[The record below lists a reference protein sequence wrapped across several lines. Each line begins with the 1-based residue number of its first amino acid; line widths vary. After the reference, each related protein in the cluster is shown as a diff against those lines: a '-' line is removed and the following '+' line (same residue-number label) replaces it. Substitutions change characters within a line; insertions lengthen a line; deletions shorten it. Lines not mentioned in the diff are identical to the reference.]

1 MTAPNGRRDLTAGP
15 IGRTLLL
22 FALPTLGSSIL
33 QSLNGSI
40 NAIWIGQFLGERALA
55 ATTNANIIMFLLV
68 AATFGFG
75 MAATILIGQNMGR
88 RDIDAVRRV
97 LGSALGLFAVIS
109 TLTVGIGWW
118 AAPAILRALATPAE
132 VYPLALAYLRV
143 IFVAMPPG
151 FISVLLTMALRG
163 VGDSITPLKFMA
175 LGSVLDVVLN
185 PVFILGLGPAPA
197 LGIEGSAV
205 ATLIANSGSLLALV
219 AYIYAKDLVI
229 RLRGAE
235 WRYLIPT
242 PELLKTILVKGFPM
256 GLQMLVVSTSALAMM
271 GLVNRHGTATT
282 AAYGAANQ
290 LWTYIQM
297 PAMAVGAAVSAM
309 AAQNIG
315 AGQWDRVGRITQ
327 AGLRMNLLLTGALVV
342 LVTLLDRHVLWLF
355 LGSEP
360 GAIAIAARIN
370 LIGGWSF
377 ILFGVSMVLAATVRA
392 NGAVVGPLV
401 ILAISMFP
409 VRFGLANAFSPM
421 LGADAIWWSF
431 PAGSLASM
439 LMTIAYYRHG
449 GWRKGRLAQA
459 TTPQECEEQALA
471 EGQPT
476 NKAMPVG

>member
-1 MTAPNGRRDLTAGP
+1 VKPDAGRRDLTAGP
-15 IGRTLLL
+15 IGKTLLL
-22 FALPTLGSSIL
+22 FALPTLGSSVL

-88 RDIDAVRRV
+88 RDVDAVRRV

-109 TLTVGIGWW
+109 TATVVVGWL
-118 AAPAILRALATPAE
+118 AAPTILRALATPAE

-163 VGDSITPLKFMA
+163 VGDSVTPLKFMA

-197 LGIEGSAV
+197 LGIEGSAI
-205 ATLIANSGSLLALV
+205 ATLIANMGSLLALV
-219 AYIYAKDLVI
+219 TYCYAKDLVV

-242 PELLKTILVKGFPM
+242 RTLLKTIVVKGFPM

-315 AGQWDRVGRITQ
+315 AGQWDRVGKITQ
-327 AGLRMNLLLTGALVV
+327 AGLRMNLLLTGVLVLV
-342 LVTLLDRHVLWLF
+342 VTLLDRHVLWLF
-355 LGSEP
+355 LGSETD
-360 GAIAIAARIN
+360 AIGIATRIN

-409 VRFGLANAFSPM
+409 VRFGLANLFEPM
-421 LGADAIWWSF
+421 LGSDAIWWSF

-439 LMTIAYYRHG
+439 VMTIGYYRYG
-449 GWRKGRLAQA
+449 GWRKVRMTAPA
-459 TTPQECEEQALA
+459 EREACEGQALA

>member
-1 MTAPNGRRDLTAGP
+1 MML
-15 IGRTLLL
+15 
-22 FALPTLGSSIL
+22 
-33 QSLNGSI
+33 
-40 NAIWIGQFLGERALA
+40 
-55 ATTNANIIMFLLV
+55 
-68 AATFGFG
+68 
-75 MAATILIGQNMGR
+75 
-88 RDIDAVRRV
+88 
-97 LGSALGLFAVIS
+97 
-109 TLTVGIGWW
+109 
-118 AAPAILRALATPAE
+118 
-132 VYPLALAYLRV
+132 
-143 IFVAMPPG
+143 PPG

-197 LGIEGSAV
+197 LGIEGSAI

-219 AYIYAKDLVI
+219 TYLYAKDLVV

-242 PELLKTILVKGFPM
+242 PTLLKTIVVKGFPM

-271 GLVNRHGTATT
+271 GLVNRHGTSTT

-315 AGQWDRVGRITQ
+315 AGQWDRVDRITR
-327 AGLRMNLLLTGALVV
+327 AGLRMNLLLTGVLVLV
-342 LVTLLDRHVLWLF
+342 VTLLDRHVLWLF
-355 LGSEP
+355 LGNEQ
-360 GAIAIAARIN
+360 GAIDIAARIN
-370 LIGGWSF
+370 LIAGWSF
-377 ILFGVSMVLAATVRA
+377 MLFGVSMVLAATVRA

-401 ILAISMFP
+401 ILAIAMFP
-409 VRFGLANAFSPM
+409 VRFGLANLFEPM
-421 LGADAIWWSF
+421 LGSDAIWWSF

-439 LMTIAYYRHG
+439 VMTIAYYRYG
-449 GWRKGRLAQA
+449 NWRKGRMTVPAGKE
-459 TTPQECEEQALA
+459 ECEEQALA

>member
-1 MTAPNGRRDLTAGP
+1 MSASHGRRDLTAGP
-15 IGRTLLL
+15 IGKTLLL
-22 FALPTLGSSIL
+22 FALPTLGSSVL

-88 RDIDAVRRV
+88 RDVDSVRRV

-109 TLTVGIGWW
+109 TLTVVVGWL

-197 LGIEGSAV
+197 LGIEGSAI

-219 AYIYAKDLVI
+219 IYLYAKDLVV

-242 PELLKTILVKGFPM
+242 PTLLKTIVVKGFPM

-271 GLVNRHGTATT
+271 GLVNRHGTSTT

-315 AGQWDRVGRITQ
+315 AGQWDRVDRITR
-327 AGLRMNLLLTGALVV
+327 AGLRMNLLLTGMLVLV
-342 LVTLLDRHVLWLF
+342 VTLLDRHVLWLF
-355 LGSEP
+355 LGNEHD
-360 GAIAIAARIN
+360 AIDIAVRIN
-370 LIGGWSF
+370 LIAGWSF
-377 ILFGVSMVLAATVRA
+377 MLFGVSMVLAATVRA

-401 ILAISMFP
+401 ILAIAMFP
-409 VRFGLANAFSPM
+409 VRFGLANLFEPM
-421 LGADAIWWSF
+421 LGSDAIWWSF

-439 LMTIAYYRHG
+439 VMTIAYYRYG
-449 GWRKGRLAQA
+449 NWRKGRMSVPAGKE
-459 TTPQECEEQALA
+459 ECEEQALA